1 MRNVA
6 YLGHGAE
13 IEEDVV
19 RLRRRKL
26 EFDSDAAH
34 RPRPASGQ
42 DLPPG
47 RRGGSPPGRLAM
59 TRKRLR

>member
-1 MRNVA
+1 MRNIA

-26 EFDSDAAH
+26 EFDSDAA
-34 RPRPASGQ
+34 
-42 DLPPG
+42 
-47 RRGGSPPGRLAM
+47 RRGPRLVRIFHPVGAVSARLAGW
-59 TRKRLR
+59 R

>member
-1 MRNVA
+1 MRNIA

-34 RPRPASGQ
+34 RRGPRLVRIFHPVGAAAA
-42 DLPPG
+42 
-47 RRGGSPPGRLAM
+47 RLAGW
-59 TRKRLR
+59 R